1 METIDLNLATAD
13 RQAFGKSYACPK
25 NTDELAAAVL
35 NGELRLPPHPVWRGN
50 PLDWAADPFTDR
62 NWQFQHHTL
71 RWIAPLRWKALDG
84 DEPARR
90 EWLRV
95 VRSWAAHNVPAT
107 QSPSKFAWKDM
118 ADGNRA
124 IQLSLGARLVGE
136 EDLPWFRELLA
147 YHRDWLMDET
157 HIVGKNHG
165 LHQHAGLLVVSAV
178 LGDLDGM
185 NAARARMVEQFKST
199 FDTQGGND
207 EGSTSYHQ
215 LNLRWWAQS
224 WKRVSLEGLEVPEDV
239 KQRLSAAGTVLAHM
253 AQPDGRLPQ
262 IGDSARGAVGVGL
275 DQVAD
280 FAATRGRSGTK
291 PAETVHVLDNGY
303 VFSRS
308 GWGETR
314 PVEQESHLLLRHGAD
329 VRAHSHEDRGGVHIY
344 ANGRPWLVDSGF
356 HSYQKNDPT
365 RTYLHSREA
374 HNVAT
379 VVGAKHNDSAPVEL
393 TSQTVEKDFHD
404 FELTDRGY
412 ADTALRR
419 RVIYLT
425 GPDCWIVWDQAESD
439 APVVMRQHWHVDIEV
454 TASRHDR
461 GFELRDGDRSLN
473 MVWLGA
479 MPRLARHRAVDGD
492 QRAWIGTRWKTQKP
506 GTLIT
511 AESPARASTLVT
523 LIAPS
528 APQELGVVRSYL
540 TTTGVFD
547 AVLMRGPRVWRV
559 RMDEGAV
566 NVVEQKRFW

>member
-1 METIDLNLATAD
+1 METIELNLATAD
-13 RQAFGKSYACPK
+13 RQAFGKSYARTE
-25 NTDELAAAVL
+25 NTEEMAAAVL
-35 NGELRLPPHPVWRGN
+35 SGELHLPPHPVWRGD
-50 PLDWAADPFTDR
+50 PVDWAADPFTDR

-71 RWIAPLRWKALDG
+71 RWTNPLRWKALDG
-84 DEPARR
+84 DAHARQ
-90 EWLRV
+90 EWLRI
-95 VRSWAAHNVPAT
+95 VRSWAENNVPAH

-124 IQLSLGARLVGE
+124 IQLGLGARLVGQD
-136 EDLPWFRELLA
+136 DLPWFLELLT
-147 YHRDWLMDET
+147 YHRDWLMDEA

-185 NAARARMVEQFKST
+185 NVARGRMVEQFKST
-199 FDTQGGND
+199 FDAQGGND

-215 LNLRWWAQS
+215 LNLRWWVQS
-224 WKRVSLEGLEVPEDV
+224 WQRVSLEGLEVPKDV

-262 IGDSARGAVGVGL
+262 IGDSARGNVGVGL
-275 DQVAD
+275 DPVSD
-280 FAATRGRSGTK
+280 FAATRGRSGMK
-291 PAETVHVLDNGY
+291 PTETVRVLDNGY

-314 PVEQESHLLLRHGAD
+314 PVEQESHLLIRHGVD
-329 VRAHSHEDRGGVHIY
+329 VRAHSHEDRGSVHIY

-379 VVGAKHNDSAPVEL
+379 VVGAKHDDSVPVEL
-393 TSQTVEKDFHD
+393 TRQIVEEEYHD
-404 FELTDRGY
+404 FELVDRGY
-412 ADTALRR
+412 RNTVLRR
-419 RVIYLT
+419 RVVYLT
-425 GPDCWIVWDQAESD
+425 GPDCWIVRDQVESD
-439 APVVMRQHWHVDIEV
+439 EPVAMRQHWHADVDV
-454 TASRHDR
+454 SASRHDR
-461 GFELRDGDRSLN
+461 GFELRDGKRSLN
-473 MVWLGA
+473 MIWLGGL
-479 MPRLARHRAVDGD
+479 PRLARHRAVDGD
-492 QRAWIGTRWKTQKP
+492 PRAWIGTRWKTQKP

-511 AESPARASTLVT
+511 ADAPARASTLVT
-523 LIAPS
+523 MIAPS

-540 TTTGVFD
+540 TTTGVLD

-559 RMDEGAV
+559 RLEEDSVIAA
-566 NVVEQKRFW
+566 EQKRNW